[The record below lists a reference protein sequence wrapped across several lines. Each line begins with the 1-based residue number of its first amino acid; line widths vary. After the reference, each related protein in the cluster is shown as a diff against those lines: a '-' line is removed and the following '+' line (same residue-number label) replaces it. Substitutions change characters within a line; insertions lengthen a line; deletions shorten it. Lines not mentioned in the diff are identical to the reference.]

1 MLVGRRSGRQFR
13 IGDKLTIRVVA
24 ANLTKRQLDYEWVI
38 TAPEALETPAPAQR
52 KPRAPHHDSKPAHR
66 KLADT
71 HRPAPRKSGHHG
83 ASKKKK

>member
-38 TAPEALETPAPAQR
+38 TAAETPEAPPPPKRRPQAT
-52 KPRAPHHDSKPAHR
+52 HR
-66 KLADT
+66 KSASPR
-71 HRPAPRKSGHHG
+71 HPARPQTR
-83 ASKKKK
+83 KKKK